1 MKLSKAI
8 SSPVLK
14 KMAFKKLAAMKKMK
28 DLYDADTC
36 ATCMEMITD
45 FKTLL
50 TSPEGIQ
57 YWDAYL
63 ETV

>member
-1 MKLSKAI
+1 
-8 SSPVLK
+8 
-14 KMAFKKLAAMKKMK
+14 MAFKKLAAMKKMK
-28 DLYDADTC
+28 GLKSTF
-36 ATCMEMITD
+36 ATCEDMITD

>member
-1 MKLSKAI
+1 
-8 SSPVLK
+8 
-14 KMAFKKLAAMKKMK
+14 MAFKKMAAMKKMK
-28 DLYDADTC
+28 GLNDADTF
-36 ATCMEMITD
+36 ATCEEMITD

-57 YWDAYL
+57 YWDEYL

>member
-1 MKLSKAI
+1 
-8 SSPVLK
+8 
-14 KMAFKKLAAMKKMK
+14 MAFKKLAAIKKMK
-28 DLYDADTC
+28 GLKDADTC
-36 ATCMEMITD
+36 ATCEEMITD

-57 YWDAYL
+57 FWDAYL